1 VSPSYFLPL
10 NSLTHSNRIVTGS
23 PSRTRARTHAPDPPP
38 TRGQSRWL
46 PPLALAL
53 CAALAAA
60 GCKPQGQ
67 SPPPSLPP
75 PPVTVA
81 KPLQVETVEWDEYT
95 GRTEAVQSVEVR
107 PRVSGYIDRVA
118 FKDGALV
125 NPGDLLFVID
135 PRPYQAE
142 VDQGAANLQNAEAQ
156 RRLQLANF
164 TRAEKLFQTRVTS
177 KEEYDTSLARKDQS
191 EAQYHQAQAQLSAA
205 RLNLGFTQ
213 VRAPIRGRIAR
224 QLVTPGNLV
233 QADSTVLTTLV
244 SVDPI
249 YAYFT
254 VDERTLQ
261 KYVDQVKGG
270 GLADARTSPVA
281 VYLQGEGERGFPHEG
296 VIDFINNAYNASTGS
311 LQVRARFP
319 NADGWLMPG
328 AFVRVRVAGTP
339 KHQAMLISDRAV
351 GTDQGQKF
359 VLLVD
364 QNRTV
369 QARPVE
375 LGPLVEGL
383 RVVRRGLSPDDQVI
397 INGLLNA
404 RPGAPVTPQPG
415 DMAQWLAGQAPPGVS
430 LSEGAPRP
438 ASGLA
443 AVAANG
449 HDATH

>member
-1 VSPSYFLPL
+1 MCRRWPSP
-10 NSLTHSNRIVTGS
+10 R
-23 PSRTRARTHAPDPPP
+23 PSR
-38 TRGQSRWL
+38 RWL
-46 PPLALAL
+46 PPLSLAL
-53 CAALAAA
+53 FAALAAA

-67 SPPPSLPP
+67 SQPPPAPP

-81 KPLQVETVEWDEYT
+81 RPVQKEIVEWDEYT
-95 GRTEAVQSVEVR
+95 GRTEAVESVEIR
-107 PRVSGYIDRVA
+107 PRVSGYLDRVA
-118 FKDGALV
+118 FKAGALV

-142 VDQGAANLQNAEAQ
+142 VDQGAANLQNADAQ

-164 TRAEKLFQTRVTS
+164 TRAEKLFETRVTS
-177 KEEYDTSLARKDQS
+177 KEEYDTSIAHKDES
-191 EAQYHQAQAQLSAA
+191 EAQYQQAQAHLSSA

-213 VRAPIRGRIAR
+213 VKAPIRGRIAR
-224 QLVTPGNLV
+224 QLVTHGNLV

-254 VDERTLQ
+254 VDERTVQ
-261 KYVDQVKGG
+261 KYLDQIKGG
-270 GLADARTSPVA
+270 ELADARTNPIP
-281 VYLQGEGERGFPHEG
+281 VYLQLEGEQGFPHEG
-296 VIDFINNAYNASTGS
+296 VIDFINNTYNSSTGS
-311 LQVRARFP
+311 LQVRARFH
-319 NADGWLMPG
+319 NEDGFLMPG
-328 AFVRVRVAGTP
+328 AFVRVRVAGAP
-339 KHQAMLISDRAV
+339 KHQAALISDRAV

-375 LGPLVEGL
+375 LGPVVDGL
-383 RVVRRGLSPDDQVI
+383 RVVRRGLGPDDQVI

-415 DMAQWLAGQAPPGVS
+415 DMMQWLAGQAPPEVS
-430 LSEGAPRP
+430 ISQGAPRP
-438 ASGLA
+438 ASSPA
-443 AVAANG
+443 AIAAND
-449 HDATH
+449 HDANH